1 MTASGQRLR
10 AENVAAPKPS
20 RTGQRPAA
28 KITARTP
35 LPKGWASFCSE
46 PDSQNPGRWYATA
59 PWNVFGLKE
68 QYGPKAEYLAQMV
81 DAPTWV
87 ELHKKVNAQVT
98 LYESLERGQE

>member
-1 MTASGQRLR
+1 MTVSGQRLR

-20 RTGQRPAA
+20 RSGQRPAA

-46 PDSQNPGRWYATA
+46 PDSQNPARWYAQA
-59 PWNVFGLKE
+59 PWSVFSLIEKH
-68 QYGPKAEYLAQMV
+68 GPKAEYLAQLV
-81 DAPTWV
+81 NAPTWT

-98 LYESLERGQE
+98 IYESLNGDQQ